1 MRSSISPTNVGT
13 ALASGGYAGAVF
25 WVTDRQGWDVGG
37 ALVVAPALVA
47 ISVPILL
54 AVGRRDPDPR
64 MPGLLVLA
72 LFAKLAGTLA
82 RYFVLQVVYSGGG
95 DATRYDQAGKIL
107 FHGVRRG
114 VIGTTSSPGGAATHH
129 VEQVTGIV
137 YAITGPT
144 FVGGFLVFSW
154 LGFWGAVLCTRAV
167 RMAAPQVD
175 AYRYSALLLF
185 LPSVL
190 FWPSSIGKESLALAG
205 IGVCVY
211 GAARVYTKRHL
222 GYVTVAAGLGFLLLI
237 RPNVA
242 ALVAAA
248 LIAGMALGRGERQV
262 KAGRLRTVL
271 ALGVLAVAGYLVV
284 TKAASSFGVNDLSVS
299 GVQGTLDEAAR
310 RSTQGGSEFT
320 PARVRTPLDLPW
332 AAVTVLFRPLP
343 YEAHNLQSLI
353 ASAEGTFLLLL
364 SGWLVTRERWRRAL
378 RPALRNRLVVASFVF
393 TLAFVLAFS
402 SFGNFGILARERTQV
417 LPFLLVPLTLGTTLV
432 RPTTSS
438 SRNSRAAHRPF
449 ERISA

>member
-1 MRSSISPTNVGT
+1 
-13 ALASGGYAGAVF
+13 
-25 WVTDRQGWDVGG
+25 
-37 ALVVAPALVA
+37 
-47 ISVPILL
+47 
-54 AVGRRDPDPR
+54 
-64 MPGLLVLA
+64 
-72 LFAKLAGTLA
+72 
-82 RYFVLQVVYSGGG
+82 
-95 DATRYDQAGKIL
+95 
-107 FHGVRRG
+107 
-114 VIGTTSSPGGAATHH
+114 
-129 VEQVTGIV
+129 
-137 YAITGPT
+137 
-144 FVGGFLVFSW
+144 
-154 LGFWGAVLCTRAV
+154 
-167 RMAAPQVD
+167 
-175 AYRYSALLLF
+175 
-185 LPSVL
+185 
-190 FWPSSIGKESLALAG
+190 
-205 IGVCVY
+205 
-211 GAARVYTKRHL
+211 
-222 GYVTVAAGLGFLLLI
+222 
-237 RPNVA
+237 
-242 ALVAAA
+242 
-248 LIAGMALGRGERQV
+248 
-262 KAGRLRTVL
+262 
-271 ALGVLAVAGYLVV
+271 ALGVLAVGGYLVV